1 MNIKEEHKEILLSM
15 GLKEEDFRLFDGKN
29 VSYEYDQEKGIRL
42 YDPDYMTSYQE
53 YIDID
58 GWSAWSSEQDTFMS
72 DIVKPA
78 QEVARQREAISQKPD
93 DEEISESLK
102 KKFDR

>member
-29 VSYEYDQEKGIRL
+29 VSYEYDREKGIRL
-42 YDPDYMTSYQE
+42 YDPDYVTSYQE

-58 GWSAWSSEQDTFMS
+58 GWGAWSSEQDTFMS

-78 QEVARQREAISQKPD
+78 REAARQREAISQKPD
-93 DEEISESLK
+93 DEEIFESLK